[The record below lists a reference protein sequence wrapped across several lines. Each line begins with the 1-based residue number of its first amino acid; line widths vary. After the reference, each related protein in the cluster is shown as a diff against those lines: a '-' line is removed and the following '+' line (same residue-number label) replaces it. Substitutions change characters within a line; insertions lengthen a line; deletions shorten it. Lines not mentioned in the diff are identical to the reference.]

1 MNQVKIYDV
10 LSWHLEGRFMI
21 RKLEFVKIC
30 YVPTTLD
37 MLVCLVLVITL
48 GGALYLYYAY
58 FRTLFLSFFGCTG
71 LSCDTWD
78 LVP

>member
-1 MNQVKIYDV
+1 
-10 LSWHLEGRFMI
+10 
-21 RKLEFVKIC
+21 
-30 YVPTTLD
+30 